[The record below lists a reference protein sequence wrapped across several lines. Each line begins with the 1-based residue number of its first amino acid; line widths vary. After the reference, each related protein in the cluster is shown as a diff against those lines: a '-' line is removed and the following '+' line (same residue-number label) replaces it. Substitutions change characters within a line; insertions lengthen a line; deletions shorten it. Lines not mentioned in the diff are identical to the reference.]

1 MRCGYFKIWATGK
14 DSGKEEVFLSYRASL
29 ERYPGR
35 TLRYA
40 CLLCAVVVVFPKSN
54 KLKLREDNNVQNGII

>member
-14 DSGKEEVFLSYRASL
+14 DSGKEEDFLSYRASL
-29 ERYPGR
+29 ERCPGR

-40 CLLCAVVVVFPKSN
+40 CLICAVVVVFPKSN
-54 KLKLREDNNVQNGII
+54 KLET

>member
-1 MRCGYFKIWATGK
+1 MGTSKIWATGK

-29 ERYPGR
+29 ERFPGR
-35 TLRYA
+35 TLRYE

-54 KLKLREDNNVQNGII
+54 KLET

>member
-1 MRCGYFKIWATGK
+1 MGTSKIWATGK
-14 DSGKEEVFLSYRASL
+14 DSGKEEVFLFYRASL
-29 ERYPGR
+29 ERCPGR

-54 KLKLREDNNVQNGII
+54 KLKLKLKAFEVVPED